1 MRSWLVMILLRQ
13 LATVV
18 PDAILK
24 DRTRVEKIGQR
35 VLEIRKDFLIQ
46 GQYNIY
52 DRNGLKGTF
61 NLSRVFP
68 ANSPW
73 GRALRHVQFF
83 LPGDLALEPAGLNRR
98 PAITNQM
105 GSNSN

>member
-1 MRSWLVMILLRQ
+1 MGDGRRAWQGKDGEGSCKEEGAMRSWLVMILLRQ

-68 ANSPW
+68 ANCLQKK
-73 GRALRHVQFF
+73 RATAESLT
-83 LPGDLALEPAGLNRR
+83 P
-98 PAITNQM
+98 
-105 GSNSN
+105 